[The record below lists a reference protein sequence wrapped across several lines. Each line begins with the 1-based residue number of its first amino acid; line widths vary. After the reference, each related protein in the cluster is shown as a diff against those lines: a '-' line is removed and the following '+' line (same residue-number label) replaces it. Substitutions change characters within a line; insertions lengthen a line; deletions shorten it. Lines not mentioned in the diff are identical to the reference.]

1 LGGANGLTDY
11 DALRVLVRADMPGLA
26 RAKTL
31 AHDLLT
37 APTGL
42 IWGVSGGRG
51 GSDSPWLPMST
62 NPWAVGAAVRRNDE
76 REEPNGW
83 IVT

>member
-1 LGGANGLTDY
+1 M
-11 DALRVLVRADMPGLA
+11 VSIRADVGDA
-26 RAKTL
+26 SQVRTL
-31 AHDLLT
+31 AHELLT